1 VIAAAYLIVLRDGR
15 GLRAVKPLET
25 LAGGWVRARTI
36 RTRVDYDEDADLG
49 VRVFDRIVTRRFS
62 PTAIREVIELDGD
75 DQAHDA
81 EAAVAF
87 P

>member
-1 VIAAAYLIVLRDGR
+1 MIATAYLIVLCDGR
-15 GLRAVKPLET
+15 GLRAVEPLKP
-25 LAGGWVRARTI
+25 LAGGWVRTRTI

-49 VRVFDRIVTRRFS
+49 RRVFDRVVTRRFP

-75 DQAHDA
+75 DHAPDPML
-81 EAAVAF
+81 EL